1 MGKITLQHEI
11 QQQQQPR
18 SKVNSYLNFT
28 QKLTYVWVYF
38 LIFFL
43 KMFINEMRS
52 VLFFPLFS
60 NDSSCLACV
69 PVWLRWM
76 HLISS
81 CWKELTCC
89 CCIAMLILMMFAW
102 LLFPHLLWR
111 VEAIELDLKS
121 SMFVHTVIQ
130 WNGFGSTQNYW
141 FQNKTEQ
148 KNEWEE

>member
-1 MGKITLQHEI
+1 LGKITLQHEI

-76 HLISS
+76 HLIMLENTLEGTYLLLLYCNVNIDDVCLVAFPSS
-81 CWKELTCC
+81 S
-89 CCIAMLILMMFAW
+89 
-102 LLFPHLLWR
+102 
-111 VEAIELDLKS
+111 LKS
-121 SMFVHTVIQ
+121 WGYWTWFKIKHVRSYRYSMKWVRVNPKLLI
-130 WNGFGSTQNYW
+130 S
-141 FQNKTEQ
+141 K
-148 KNEWEE
+148 